1 MMKLGDFSSD
11 TFKFFPL
18 NFNLILD
25 IPTLGLFVNKHSCSG
40 GGGGLGVI
48 SGSVRGELLGLVLGP
63 DGLGVLLRVIP
74 VRRPQGGLHR
84 SSRYEISSKSCSWAR
99 DSIIYRSREFIG
111 GAAVLFRS
119 SVREMASSRGIS
131 VCSVCFSFLNYY
143 S

>member
-1 MMKLGDFSSD
+1 MMKLGDFCSD
-11 TFKFFPL
+11 TFEFFPL

-48 SGSVRGELLGLVLGP
+48 SGSVLGLVLGP
-63 DGLGVLLRVIP
+63 DGLGVLLRDIL

-99 DSIIYRSREFIG
+99 DSTIYRSREFIG
-111 GAAVLFRS
+111 GAAVLFRI
-119 SVREMASSRGIS
+119 SVREIVVG
-131 VCSVCFSFLNYY
+131 
-143 S
+143 